1 MLCIIPSR
9 IEEKKSICA
18 YFNVINSFEFF
29 VRQSPEVTKYAK
41 KLETQISAI
50 STMRMKFQPLMISS
64 SKASVLPLYRCTA
77 KYRQST
83 GKVHYRYGKYTRPQ
97 VWKIW
102 RSLGERND

>member
-1 MLCIIPSR
+1 MYV
-9 IEEKKSICA
+9 KKSICA

-64 SKASVLPLYRCTA
+64 SKAYVLPLYRCTA

-83 GKVHYRYGKYTRPQ
+83 CYYIIDMVDILVSRY
-97 VWKIW
+97 
-102 RSLGERND
+102 